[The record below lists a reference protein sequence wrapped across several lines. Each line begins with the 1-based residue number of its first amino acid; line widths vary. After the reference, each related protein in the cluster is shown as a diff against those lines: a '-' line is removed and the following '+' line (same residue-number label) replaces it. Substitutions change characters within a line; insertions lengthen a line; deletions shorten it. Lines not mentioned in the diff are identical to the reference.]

1 MPLHVLIGWLAAPN
15 NLRTWETRSGRWCG
29 TVRLGI
35 LARMSGV
42 NFSVDYILSGTN
54 CGPLYTV
61 QNYPA
66 CTTILGCD
74 PIPCKT
80 CLYEYTVSRPR
91 TVLKVKVLIEA

>member
-1 MPLHVLIGWLAAPN
+1 MGDEIRAM
-15 NLRTWETRSGRWCG
+15 CG

-74 PIPCKT
+74 PIPCKA
-80 CLYEYTVSRPR
+80 CLYVYKPCHNSIESKS
-91 TVLKVKVLIEA
+91 LHKVLIEA